1 VGYKKCTQ
9 NLGVETT
16 GETSIRKTGKEMGIT
31 LKMDIRGIG
40 CHGERWIVS
49 CGGLWCLR
57 C

>member
-1 VGYKKCTQ
+1 MGYKKCTQ